1 MVGRRRL
8 TAPERR
14 RAILDAAQEVFGE
27 RGYHGSSL
35 DEIAQSAGISKAL
48 IYEHFES
55 KKELHESLL
64 TQYAGELFERFRANA
79 ARAETGEERLRT
91 GVAVFFGFVE
101 EHREAWRVLFRDA
114 ADPEL
119 APVIRAVQ
127 DQATGAIVALVN
139 EDPTHPE
146 PGPGETREDWDEAI
160 EMFATQLSGTCQALA
175 NWWHD
180 HQEVPRERLV
190 DRVVE
195 FCWLGLDRVRAGERA
210 GDPRRVQG

>member
-1 MVGRRRL
+1 LRRRRL

-14 RAILDAAQEVFGE
+14 RAILDSAQEVFGE
-27 RGYHGSSL
+27 RGYHGTSL
-35 DEIAQSAGISKAL
+35 EEIAQSAGISKAL

-55 KKELHESLL
+55 KKELHASLL
-64 TQYAGELFERFRANA
+64 GEYAGDLFERFQANA
-79 ARAETGEERLRT
+79 ARAQTGEERLRT
-91 GVAVFFGFVE
+91 GVDVFFGFVE

-127 DQATGAIVALVN
+127 DQATGAIVALVHD
-139 EDPTHPE
+139 DPTHPA
-146 PGPGETREDWDEAI
+146 PGPSETREQWEEAI
-160 EMFATQLSGTCQALA
+160 ELFATQLSGACQALA

-180 HQEVPRERLV
+180 HQDVPRERLV
-190 DRVVE
+190 ERVVE

-210 GDPRRVQG
+210 HDPR